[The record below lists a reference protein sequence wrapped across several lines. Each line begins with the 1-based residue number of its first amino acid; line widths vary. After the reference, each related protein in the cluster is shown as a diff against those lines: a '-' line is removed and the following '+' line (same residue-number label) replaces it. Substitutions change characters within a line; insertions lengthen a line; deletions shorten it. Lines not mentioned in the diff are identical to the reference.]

1 MYPNLPK
8 KGMMSMPR
16 RRKHPNLPNGFGT
29 IRYLGE
35 KRRNPYAVHP
45 PTKEFNLNGTP
56 VRPPALCYV
65 DDWYKGFAVLTAYK
79 AGSYYPGYEKTL
91 DNPQKENLN
100 GLVGQILSSY
110 AQTGLVNAREA
121 RQPTFAEIYEMY
133 YKEKFEE
140 DKSKSYSNSSRALS
154 NAAFQNCASLHDRIF
169 GDLKYDDLQGVLDN
183 CPLSV
188 SSISAMKMVVKGM
201 YDYAIKRDM
210 AEKDYSAHL
219 IIKKQNDVE
228 HGVPFTENDIRLLWD
243 HKKDY
248 VPEMLLIMCYS
259 GFRILEYTDMEVN
272 LEEGYFCGGVKTKS
286 GKNRIVPIHSGILPL
301 VKHRLE
307 TYGGFF
313 KGSGSNQNKT
323 GMFRKHM
330 DDTLRDYGILVRH
343 TPHDTRHTFSA
354 LCERYQVAEND
365 RKRMLGHALP
375 DITNSVYGHRTVE
388 DLREQIEKIPF
399 VTNL

>member
-1 MYPNLPK
+1 MPK
-8 KGMMSMPR
+8 
-16 RRKHPNLPNGFGT
+16 RRKHPNLPNGFGS

-110 AQTGLVNAREA
+110 AQTGLVNTREA
-121 RQPTFAEIYEMY
+121 RQPTFAEIFELY

-140 DKSKSYSNSSRALS
+140 DRSKVYSDSSKGLS
-154 NAAFQNCASLHDRIF
+154 SAAFRNCSALHDRIF
-169 GDLKYDDLQGVLDN
+169 RDLKYDDLQRVLDDS
-183 CPLSV
+183 PLSV
-188 SSISAMKMVVKGM
+188 SSINGMKLIIKGM
-201 YDYAIKRDM
+201 YSYAIKRDLV
-210 AEKDYSAHL
+210 EKDYSAHL
-219 IIKKQNDVE
+219 VIKKANDVE
-228 HGVPFTENDIRLLWD
+228 HGEPLTEKDLHLLWEQHD
-243 HKKDY
+243 N
-248 VPEMLLIMCYS
+248 PIAEMLLIMCYS
-259 GFRILEYTDMEVN
+259 GFRIAEYTKINVN
-272 LEEGYFCGGVKTKS
+272 LNENYFCGGLKTKS

-301 VKHRLE
+301 VVQRLDR
-307 TYGGFF
+307 YGTFF
-313 KGSGSNQNKT
+313 PGNGTDKNKVAS
-323 GMFRKHM
+323 FRKSM
-330 DDTLRDYGILVRH
+330 KKFLSDLNLEEH

-354 LCERYQVAEND
+354 LCERYGVAEND

-375 DITNSVYGHRTVE
+375 DITNSVYGHRTVS